1 MKLKWYQFASL
12 ICMVVIISCNYK
24 NTICE
29 NNTVNSIKDG
39 SVVLFSEYE
48 FIIKFSNLIY
58 EKDGKEMRI
67 PIFQGTMGD
76 VSYKDFLKY
85 CVDKKYLE
93 PNVAETNFIIKAQKG
108 KLTKTFHEF
117 LYFYKGSILKN
128 VDISKPNKI
137 KVDGGA
143 LDIYYDFVI
152 NGVPF
157 SLQIGISTDKK
168 EIEDVDSIKSIFDV
182 NLDENMETPIFT
194 YRFWKNKTSNDL

>member
-1 MKLKWYQFASL
+1 MLLS
-12 ICMVVIISCNYK
+12 
-24 NTICE
+24 
-29 NNTVNSIKDG
+29 SIFTH
-39 SVVLFSEYE
+39 S
-48 FIIKFSNLIY
+48 
-58 EKDGKEMRI
+58 
-67 PIFQGTMGD
+67 MGH
-76 VSYKDFLKY
+76 YH
-85 CVDKKYLE
+85 
-93 PNVAETNFIIKAQKG
+93 FIIKAQKG